1 MNKLEYENRLRHQ
14 GYINIAGIDEAGRGP
29 LAGPVVAACV
39 IMDLDNL
46 VEGVDDSKKLSH
58 KKRAALLDEIIEKAI
73 AYGIGIVD
81 IDVIEEINIYQ
92 ATKIAMKRACENM
105 KTNPEY
111 VLVDAMKDLDLPYP
125 QEVIIKGDSI
135 SYSIG
140 AASIIA
146 KETRDNLMIAYDKIY
161 PEYGFSQ
168 HKGYGTKQHVQALKQ
183 YGACKIH
190 RLSFLKKILE

>member
-125 QEVIIKGDSI
+125 QEVIIQGDSI

-146 KETRDNLMIAYDKIY
+146 KETRDNLMMAYDKIY

>member
-146 KETRDNLMIAYDKIY
+146 KETRDNLMMAYDKIY